1 MFDSH
6 VTSASL
12 PLRYSVTEML
22 RLRIFSRT
30 QPPQLASH
38 QDILKR
44 PKYIHRGSGRNFQY
58 THTSNKNIR
67 SFWSTGP
74 RPPPRTARTVSP
86 VNHSVLSPL
95 LKATCYTPLTCLK
108 LCLLNTRSLSNLIS
122 SSHLIFVRLSG
133 VGSRGEQLKQGAPD
147 FPFPGHINQL

>member
-1 MFDSH
+1 MSNVCCSPLGRLVDRSIQHRARWTRPLVPNCAMFDSH

-30 QPPQLASH
+30 PPPQLASH
-38 QDILKR
+38 HVILKR

-58 THTSNKNIR
+58 NHTSNKNIR

-108 LCLLNTRSLSNLIS
+108 LSAEHQIP
-122 SSHLIFVRLSG
+122 
-133 VGSRGEQLKQGAPD
+133 Q
-147 FPFPGHINQL
+147 

>member
-108 LCLLNTRSLSNLIS
+108 LCLLNTRGLMYKACLRTKK
-122 SSHLIFVRLSG
+122 LRK
-133 VGSRGEQLKQGAPD
+133 QLLTQTFGCTKTD
-147 FPFPGHINQL
+147 LT

>member
-30 QPPQLASH
+30 SPPQLASH
-38 QDILKR
+38 HDILKR

-86 VNHSVLSPL
+86 VNQCTVPS
-95 LKATCYTPLTCLK
+95 AQ
-108 LCLLNTRSLSNLIS
+108 SNLLHS
-122 SSHLIFVRLSG
+122 THLSETLSAEHLIP
-133 VGSRGEQLKQGAPD
+133 Q
-147 FPFPGHINQL
+147 

>member
-6 VTSASL
+6 KTSASL

-30 QPPQLASH
+30 PPPQLASH
-38 QDILKR
+38 HDILKR
-44 PKYIHRGSGRNFQY
+44 SKYIHRGSGRNFQY

-86 VNHSVLSPL
+86 VPSITVYCPL
-95 LKATCYTPLTCLK
+95 CSK
-108 LCLLNTRSLSNLIS
+108 SNLLHS
-122 SSHLIFVRLSG
+122 THLSETLSA
-133 VGSRGEQLKQGAPD
+133 EHQIPQ
-147 FPFPGHINQL
+147 

>member
-1 MFDSH
+1 M
-6 VTSASL
+6 SAEQL
-12 PLRYSVTEML
+12 EEPVGQQELEPVGQQEL
-22 RLRIFSRT
+22 EPVGQHEVL
-30 QPPQLASH
+30 LASH
-38 QDILKR
+38 NVILKR
-44 PKYIHRGSGRNFQY
+44 PKYIHRGTGRNFQY

-108 LCLLNTRSLSNLIS
+108 LCLLNTRGRI
-122 SSHLIFVRLSG
+122 HKGF
-133 VGSRGEQLKQGAPD
+133 
-147 FPFPGHINQL
+147 